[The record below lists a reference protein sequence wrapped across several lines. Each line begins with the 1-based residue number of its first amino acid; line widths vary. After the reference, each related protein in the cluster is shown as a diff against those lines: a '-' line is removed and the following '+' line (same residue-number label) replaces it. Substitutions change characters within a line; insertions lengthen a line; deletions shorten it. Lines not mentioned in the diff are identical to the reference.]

1 MKNIFKACLA
11 VFCIFQSPILFSQS
25 YTIQQGYIFEQKYLK
40 QVSVKMAEE
49 IANSP
54 DVFQSYLTGQWGEEK
69 IATSQV
75 IRKNDLLSIKFKNRP
90 SLTLQDYILESSEG
104 VEGDSQLFK
113 YIKSVP
119 NYIII
124 GVLYGHDQ
132 PGFLLIAENG
142 SEFYYVDTYK

>member
-1 MKNIFKACLA
+1 MFFIC
-11 VFCIFQSPILFSQS
+11 QSPISYSQS
-25 YTIQQGYIFEQKYLK
+25 YTIHQGYIFEQRYFK
-40 QVSVKMAEE
+40 QVSVKIAEE

-54 DVFQSYLTGQWGEEK
+54 DVFQSYLTGKWGEEK
-69 IATSQV
+69 IAATQV
-75 IRKNDLLSIKFKNRP
+75 SRKSDLLSIKFENRP
-90 SLTLQDYILESSEG
+90 SLNLQDYILEPSEG
-104 VEGDSQLFK
+104 VEGDYQLFK